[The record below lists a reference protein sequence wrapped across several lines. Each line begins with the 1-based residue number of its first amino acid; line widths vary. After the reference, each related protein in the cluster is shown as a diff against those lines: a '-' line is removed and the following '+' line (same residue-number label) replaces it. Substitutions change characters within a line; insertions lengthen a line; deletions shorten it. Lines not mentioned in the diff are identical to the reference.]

1 VSRLAWRI
9 FVTIFLTLLAT
20 GLGAIAITS
29 WYIEQRATRSAME
42 LTVGAETA
50 AEALAAGGR
59 LGLTDWAR
67 QQAADQNSLLI
78 FLVVDEWGEELLDRP
93 IPRRASSS
101 ESNTSG
107 TSSGSANG
115 EPLLGRS
122 VVTLDL
128 PSSMPILSGADG
140 QRYLLMTIARDGR
153 RGVFGLPATR
163 LSLLA
168 LALLLTA
175 VASYWL
181 AGSITRPIIDLKR
194 TAEALSSGKLEAR
207 VARASLQ
214 RRDELGELAYTFDRM
229 AGRLSAALQAK
240 EQLLR
245 DISHE
250 LRSPLTRMRL
260 AVALLRKR
268 AEPPPELDRL
278 EVDIARLDE
287 LIEDILSI
295 SRLQSE
301 PSSLHKE
308 PADLRHLLERITTDA
323 SFEAKEKRCRI
334 EWMMGDT
341 PCILSLDPQW
351 ASAAIENIVR
361 NAIRY
366 TREESAVSI
375 TLEQNAHEACVTV
388 CDAGPGVP
396 ENQLAQIF
404 EPFYRVERD
413 RGRLS
418 GGTGLGLAIA
428 ARVLGAHGGRIE
440 ARNLSAPAAGLMIR
454 MWWPKHHA

>member
-1 VSRLAWRI
+1 
-9 FVTIFLTLLAT
+9 
-20 GLGAIAITS
+20 
-29 WYIEQRATRSAME
+29 
-42 LTVGAETA
+42 
-50 AEALAAGGR
+50 
-59 LGLTDWAR
+59 
-67 QQAADQNSLLI
+67 
-78 FLVVDEWGEELLDRP
+78 
-93 IPRRASSS
+93 
-101 ESNTSG
+101 
-107 TSSGSANG
+107 
-115 EPLLGRS
+115 
-122 VVTLDL
+122 
-128 PSSMPILSGADG
+128 
-140 QRYLLMTIARDGR
+140 
-153 RGVFGLPATR
+153 
-163 LSLLA
+163 LLA

-308 PADLRHLLERITTDA
+308 PTDLRHLLERITTDA

-418 GGTGLGLAIA
+418 GGTGLGLAIT

>member
-1 VSRLAWRI
+1 MSRLAWRI

-29 WYIEQRATRSAME
+29 WYLEQRATRSAIE
-42 LTVGAETA
+42 LTAGAETA
-50 AEALAAGGR
+50 AEALATGGR
-59 LGLTDWAR
+59 AGLTDWAR
-67 QQAADQNSLLI
+67 RQAADRDSLLI
-78 FLVVDEWGEELLDRP
+78 FLVVDEWGDELLERP
-93 IPRRASSS
+93 IPRRGSPS
-101 ESNTSG
+101 EPNMSERISG
-107 TSSGSANG
+107 ATNG
-115 EPLLGRS
+115 ETLLGGS

-140 QRYLLMTIARDGR
+140 QRYLLMTLPRDGR

-207 VARASLQ
+207 VTRASLQ
-214 RRDELGELAYTFDRM
+214 RRDELGELAYTFDQM
-229 AGRLSAALQAK
+229 AARLGAALHAK

-245 DISHE
+245 DVSHE

-268 AEPPPELDRL
+268 TDTPPELDRL
-278 EVDIARLDE
+278 ELDIARLDE

-308 PADLRHLLERITTDA
+308 SLDLRHLLERIATDA
-323 SFEAKEKRCRI
+323 RFEAKEKHCRI
-334 EWMMGDT
+334 EWQMGDT

-351 ASAAIENIVR
+351 ASAAIENVVR
-361 NAIRY
+361 NAIRH
-366 TREESAVSI
+366 TKAESAVSI
-375 TLEQNAHEACVTV
+375 TLEQNAYEACLTV
-388 CDAGPGVP
+388 SDAGPGVP
-396 ENQLAQIF
+396 ESQLAQIF

-440 ARNLSAPAAGLMIR
+440 ARNLSAPATGLMIR
-454 MWWPKHHA
+454 MWWPKPQA

>member
-1 VSRLAWRI
+1 MSRLAWRI

-29 WYIEQRATRSAME
+29 WYIEQRATRSATE
-42 LTVGAETA
+42 LTAGAETA

-67 QQAADQNSLLI
+67 QQAANQNSLLI

-93 IPRRASSS
+93 IPRRASTP
-101 ESNTSG
+101 EPDTSRS
-107 TSSGSANG
+107 SSGSPNE
-115 EPLLGRS
+115 EPLLAGS

-207 VARASLQ
+207 VAHASLQ

-245 DISHE
+245 DVSHE

-268 AEPPPELDRL
+268 ADTPPELDRL

-308 PADLRHLLERITTDA
+308 SIDLRHLLERITTDA
-323 SFEAKEKRCRI
+323 NFEAKEKRCRV
-334 EWMMGDT
+334 EWVMSDT
-341 PCILSLDPQW
+341 PCMLSIDPQW
-351 ASAAIENIVR
+351 ASAAIENVVR

-366 TREESAVSI
+366 TREESVVSI
-375 TLEQNAHEACVTV
+375 TLEQDAHEACVTV

-413 RGRLS
+413 RGRIS

-440 ARNLSAPAAGLMIR
+440 ARNLSAPAAGLMIQ
-454 MWWPKHHA
+454 MWWPMHHA

>member
-115 EPLLGRS
+115 EPLLGGS

-301 PSSLHKE
+301 PSRLHKE
-308 PADLRHLLERITTDA
+308 PTALRHLLERSTTDA

-375 TLEQNAHEACVTV
+375 MLEQNAHEACVTV

>member
-1 VSRLAWRI
+1 MSRLAWRI

-29 WYIEQRATRSAME
+29 WYLEQRASRSATE
-42 LTVGAETA
+42 LTAGAETA

-59 LGLTDWAR
+59 LGLTDWAQR
-67 QQAADQNSLLI
+67 QAADDKSLLI
-78 FLVVDEWGEELLDRP
+78 FLVIDEWGEELLERP
-93 IPRRASSS
+93 IPRRNSTV
-101 ESNTSG
+101 ESNTPDAV
-107 TSSGSANG
+107 SSNLNG
-115 EPLLGRS
+115 ETLLGGS

-140 QRYLLMTIARDGR
+140 QRYLLMTIPRDGS

-163 LSLLA
+163 LSLLG

-181 AGSITRPIIDLKR
+181 AGSITRPIIDLTR
-194 TAEALSSGKLEAR
+194 TAEDLSSGNLEAR
-207 VARASLQ
+207 VTRASLQ
-214 RRDELGELAYTFDRM
+214 RRDELGELAYSFDRM
-229 AGRLSAALQAK
+229 ASRLSAALQAK

-245 DISHE
+245 DVSHE

-260 AVALLRKR
+260 AAALLRKR
-268 AEPPPELDRL
+268 ADTPPELDRL

-308 PADLRHLLERITTDA
+308 SMDLRDLLTRIATDA
-323 SFEAKEKRCRI
+323 RFEAEEKQCRI
-334 EWMMGDT
+334 ELQVADA
-341 PCILSLDPQW
+341 PCVLQLDPQW
-351 ASAAIENIVR
+351 ASAAIENVVR

-366 TREESAVSI
+366 TRAASAISI
-375 TLEQNAHEACVTV
+375 ALEQTEHEACLTI
-388 CDAGPGVP
+388 CDEGPGVP
-396 ENQLAQIF
+396 ENQLTQIF

-413 RGRLS
+413 RGRTS

-428 ARVLGAHGGRIE
+428 ARVLSAHGGRID
-440 ARNLSAPAAGLMIR
+440 AQNLAAPAAGLMIR
-454 MWWPKHHA
+454 MWWPKNHA

>member
-1 VSRLAWRI
+1 MSRLAWRI

-115 EPLLGRS
+115 EPLLGGS

-308 PADLRHLLERITTDA
+308 PTDLRHLLERITTDA

-388 CDAGPGVP
+388 CDAGSGVP
-396 ENQLAQIF
+396 ENPLAQIF